1 MATKIEVLRGETPVE
16 GVNWE
21 FGPSFGEPQSA
32 TAFQQPRTFRF
43 SFGLRF

>member
-1 MATKIEVLRGETPVE
+1 MEPFDPFNETPVE

-21 FGPSFGEPQSA
+21 YGPNWGEAQA
-32 TAFQQPRTFRF
+32 AGDYQQPRTFRF